1 MSSQMQLLQV
11 ALDPRDVVYT
21 PSWVA
26 QDMVSYFNPDG
37 SILEPCCGD
46 GVFLRYLSGDVS
58 WCEIEKGKD
67 FFAWATPVNWMVGN
81 PPYKL
86 IKKWLEHSF
95 TYANNVLYLI
105 PMNSPFNSMSRMKV
119 ILEYG
124 NIRAIRAYGNGSIF
138 GMDYG
143 FAVGAF
149 WFQKGYKGMTDITI
163 NAAPLSNTA
172 CT

>member
-1 MSSQMQLLQV
+1 MSSQMQLLKI
-11 ALDPRDVVYT
+11 ALDPRDIVYT
-21 PSWVA
+21 PEWVA
-26 QDMVSYFNPDG
+26 ADMVSYFRPSG
-37 SILEPCCGD
+37 EILEPCCGD
-46 GVFLRYLSGDVS
+46 GVFLKYLPSAY
-58 WCEIEKGKD
+58 WCEIEKGRD
-67 FFAWATPVNWMVGN
+67 FFAWDTSVDWMVGN

-86 IKKWLEHSF
+86 IKQWLEHSF
-95 TYANNVLYLI
+95 RFAENVLYLI

-149 WFQKGYKGMTDITI
+149 WFQRGYRGQTDISI
-163 NAAPLSNTA
+163 REKD
-172 CT
+172 